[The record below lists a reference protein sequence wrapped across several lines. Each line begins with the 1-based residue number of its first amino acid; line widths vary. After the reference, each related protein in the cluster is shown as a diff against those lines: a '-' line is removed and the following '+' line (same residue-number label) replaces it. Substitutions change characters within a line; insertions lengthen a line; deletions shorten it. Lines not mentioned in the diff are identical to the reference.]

1 MPDFSGF
8 DLEFLPETA
17 DAIYLVGGSVRDLLA
32 GRRPADF
39 DLAVNGNIRRIAGQI
54 AAKTGGTVVNL
65 GNRGFEVLRVASPDV
80 MIDLTPLDGPDIEVD
95 LQRRD
100 FTVNAMAWDIRSRRL
115 VDCTGGLADMQRRT
129 IRMVS
134 STALEKDPARLVRAY
149 RLAAVL
155 GFSIDSETRT
165 AIASHHRLIGSV
177 AAERVWAELEK
188 LLACDC
194 SAPHVHDMAESGL
207 LISIFPELAPAV
219 GCGQNQYHA
228 FDVFEHSLQAYA
240 HLERLI
246 VAFGSRYPEL
256 ADLAEEHHLL
266 RHAPILKYAC
276 LLHDVGK
283 PATRR
288 MDAAGQVHF
297 YGHAGKSADI
307 AAGVSERLR
316 LSRKQRQTADV
327 IIRHHI
333 RPLFLYL
340 ASQKGHLGR
349 RGMIRFFSRCGEM
362 TLPIVVH
369 TMADIMA
376 KCPVIDGRD
385 EGFILFCSDVLT
397 AYRDFCSRRATLP
410 PLIDGHDL
418 MDIFGLAPS
427 PLVGRILKQVHERRL
442 SGELATRDQ
451 ALAWVRT
458 YLDRRAEVERQKS
471 DER

>member
-1 MPDFSGF
+1 MQAMPDFSRF
-8 DLEFLPETA
+8 DLKFLPETT
-17 DAIYLVGGSVRDLLA
+17 DAVYLVGGSVRDLLA

-39 DLAVNGNIRRIAGQI
+39 DLAVAGDIRRIAGQI
-54 AAKTGGTVVNL
+54 AAKTGGTVVDL
-65 GNRGFEVLRVASPDV
+65 GNKGFEVLRVASPET
-80 MIDLTPLDGPDIEVD
+80 MIDLSPLDGPGIEVD

-100 FTVNAMAWDIRSRRL
+100 FTVNALAWDVRSRQL

-165 AIASHHRLIGSV
+165 AIASHHHLIGSV

-188 LLACDC
+188 LLACDR
-194 SAPHVHDMAESGL
+194 SAPHIRDMAESGL

-219 GCGQNQYHA
+219 GCGQNRYHA

-240 HLERLI
+240 HMERLI
-246 VAFGSRYPEL
+246 IEFDSRYPEL
-256 ADLAEEHHLL
+256 SDLAEKQHLVD
-266 RHAPILKYAC
+266 HAPILKYAC

-288 MDAAGQVHF
+288 VDAAGQVHF
-297 YGHAGKSADI
+297 YGHAAKSADI
-307 AAGVSERLR
+307 AAGASERLH
-316 LSRKQRQTADV
+316 LSRKQRQTADA

-340 ASQKGHLGR
+340 ASENDNLGR
-349 RGMIRFFSRCGEM
+349 RGMIRFFNRCGDM

-376 KCPVIDGRD
+376 KRPVIDGRD
-385 EGFILFCSDVLT
+385 EGFIHFCSELLN
-397 AYRDFCSRRATLP
+397 AYRDFCSRRAALP

-418 MDIFGLAPS
+418 MEIFGLAPS
-427 PLVGRILKQVHERRL
+427 PLIGRIIKQVHERRL
-442 SGELATRDQ
+442 SGELATRNR
-451 ALAWVRT
+451 ALAWVRA
-458 YLDRRAEVERQKS
+458 YLDRRAEDR
-471 DER
+471 

>member
-1 MPDFSGF
+1 MVDFSRF
-8 DLEFLPETA
+8 DLDFLPETA
-17 DAIYLVGGSVRDLLA
+17 DAVYLVGGSVRDLLA

-39 DLAVNGNIRRIAGQI
+39 DLAVDGDIRRIAGQI
-54 AAKTGGTVVNL
+54 AANTGGTVVDL
-65 GNRGFEVLRVASPDV
+65 GKKGFEVLRVASPEV
-80 MIDLTPLDGPDIEVD
+80 MIDLSPLDGPGIEVD
-95 LQRRD
+95 LARRD
-100 FTVNAMAWDIRSRRL
+100 FTVNAMAWNIRSRRL
-115 VDCTGGLADMQRRT
+115 VDCTGGLADMQQRT

-134 STALEKDPARLVRAY
+134 SSALEKDPARLVRAY
-149 RLAAVL
+149 RLAAAL
-155 GFSIDSETRT
+155 DFSIDSETRS
-165 AIASHHRLIGSV
+165 AIARHHRLIGNV

-188 LLACDC
+188 LLAGNR
-194 SAPHVHDMAESGL
+194 SAPHIRDMADSGL
-207 LISIFPELAPAV
+207 LLSIFPELAPTV
-219 GCGQNQYHA
+219 GCGQNRHHA

-246 VAFGSRYPEL
+246 VTFGAHYPEM
-256 ADLAEEHHLL
+256 ADLAEEQNLV

-288 MDAAGQVHF
+288 VDTEGHVHF

-316 LSRKQRQTADV
+316 LSRKQRQATDA

-340 ASQKGHLGR
+340 ASENGNLGR
-349 RGMIRFFSRCGEM
+349 RGMIRFFNRCGEM
-362 TLPIVVH
+362 TLPVVVH

-376 KCPVIDGRD
+376 KRPVIDGRD
-385 EGFILFCSDVLT
+385 AGFIRFCSDLLN
-397 AYRDFCSRRATLP
+397 AYREFCSNRAALP

-427 PLVGRILKQVHERRL
+427 PLLGRILKQVHERRL
-442 SGELATRDQ
+442 SGELATRDE
-451 ALAWVRT
+451 AVVWVRA
-458 YLDRRAEVERQKS
+458 YLDRRTERGGQKTEVR
-471 DER
+471 